1 MPKRDRML
9 GSVQLVI
16 LFLVSEKED
25 TRGETLQPLVQA
37 MVCHPVSTAQ
47 VYTALR
53 RMVKRGLLTTQPIR
67 TPGTR
72 GKPRNKHVLTTAGTE
87 SLQVYQNIAQQIT
100 AKNPS

>member
-16 LFLVSEKED
+16 LFLVSEKAD
-25 TRGETLQPLVQA
+25 TRGETLQPLVQD

-53 RMVKRGLLTTQPIR
+53 RMVERGLLMVQPEHIS
-67 TPGTR
+67 GTR
-72 GKPRNKHVLTTAGTE
+72 GKPRNKHMLTTAGTE
-87 SLQVYQNIAQQIT
+87 SLKVYQNIARQIT
-100 AKNPS
+100 TKNPA